1 MPGGLVTVSLFVY
14 YGATS
19 KLVLSGELVT
29 SKFNV
34 KLSASSAQRT
44 PMKCIVPIPGP
55 HMVFQV
61 FLGITKGTYICHE
74 VGFRNVGTQIHGNMH
89 VYQPHKYFCDIPC
102 QQELYWT
109 T

>member
-14 YGATS
+14 YGETS

-44 PMKCIVPIPGP
+44 PM
-55 HMVFQV
+55 
-61 FLGITKGTYICHE
+61 HE
-74 VGFRNVGTQIHGNMH
+74 VYCSNTLTSYGVPGVSMHHIGTQMHGYMRS
-89 VYQPHKYFCDIPC
+89 VQKP
-102 QQELYWT
+102 Q
-109 T
+109 